1 MTNHNM
7 KSKYELKN
15 QFFKSINEPLQ
26 TPCKI
31 LKKIGGRWNDSPC
44 GAIIGEKMICMDFLY
59 KALNN
64 GSCLIYSFGLADD
77 WDFEIKM
84 ADLGT
89 NNIFMHKKDCPNLF
103 HKLP

>member
-1 MTNHNM
+1 MTKHNM

-31 LKKIGGRWNDSPC
+31 LKKIGGRWNNSPC
-44 GAIIGEKMICMDFLY
+44 GAVIGEKMICMDFLY
-59 KALNN
+59 EALNN

-84 ADLGT
+84 ANLGKQ
-89 NNIFMHKKDCPNLF
+89 IIP
-103 HKLP
+103 